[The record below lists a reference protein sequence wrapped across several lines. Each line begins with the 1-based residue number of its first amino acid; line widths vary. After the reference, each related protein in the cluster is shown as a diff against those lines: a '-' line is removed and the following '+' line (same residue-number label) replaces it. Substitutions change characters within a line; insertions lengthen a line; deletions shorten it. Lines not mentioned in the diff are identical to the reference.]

1 LAPDV
6 SEKAKKV
13 EPGPRKFTTS
23 RLRGT
28 LVKNEMEGGPYSP
41 LPVPRNESSPKDESD
56 DESRRVLGQT
66 LDGVGDQNSTKGAK
80 DITAKR
86 VQRN

>member
-1 LAPDV
+1 LLAPDV

-13 EPGPRKFTTS
+13 ELGPRKFTTS

-41 LPVPRNESSPKDESD
+41 LPVPRNESSPKQISKDESD

-66 LDGVGDQNSTKGAK
+66 LDGVGD
-80 DITAKR
+80 
-86 VQRN
+86 